1 MWYELDFG
9 AGVNMGA
16 LRVLN
21 EKGIPTPLAHTLLRP
36 PVSRMDILTESEI
49 DSLVHRS
56 SLVKKYNVEIDRESA
71 FELLD
76 KKITAAEE
84 QAAKKAEEVAKQK
97 EADRQAKQAPAR
109 KTSTR
114 RSTAQNPIVKVL
126 TSATFI
132 RGALG
137 ILSKMFK
144 K

>member
-1 MWYELDFG
+1 MD
-9 AGVNMGA
+9 
-16 LRVLN
+16 VL
-21 EKGIPTPLAHTLLRP
+21 T
-36 PVSRMDILTESEI
+36 SQEI
-49 DSLVHRS
+49 DSLIS
-56 SLVKKYNVEIDRESA
+56 ESKLAKKYNEEIDRESA

-97 EADRQAKQAPAR
+97 EADRKAQQAPAR
-109 KTSTR
+109 KTSTQ
-114 RSTAQNPIVKVL
+114 RSTAQNPVVKVL